1 MGAWWDAAPGVG
13 GGASADE
20 GQPRDHGGLLPA
32 SKNPRPQPG
41 VVIGLPPEGAGPGP
55 QPSTFTDT
63 VETRWA
69 LGARTL
75 SRPSR

>member
-1 MGAWWDAAPGVG
+1 MATIKKTPTEAG
-13 GGASADE
+13 GRGSHHRGRVPAFGPPATT
-20 GQPRDHGGLLPA
+20 QPFT
-32 SKNPRPQPG
+32 
-41 VVIGLPPEGAGPGP
+41 

-63 VETRWA
+63 VDTRWA

>member
-1 MGAWWDAAPGVG
+1 MRGADSVS
-13 GGASADE
+13 ASGERIREA
-20 GQPRDHGGLLPA
+20 A

-41 VVIGLPPEGAGPGP
+41 GVIWLPWEGAGAGP

-63 VETRWA
+63 VDTRWA